1 MVIVSTSGT
10 TRSNKP
16 YSICIEDNNH
26 EEAALGTEKAKAFPA
41 FHAFSGADITGK
53 FANIGKTTWFEIFLK
68 TTTDVINALTLL
80 STASEVTD
88 GIQSAIAKFVCAA
101 YCPKGIQI
109 FKIPELRWYLFCKH
123 MAESVKLP
131 PTIGALKQHILR
143 VHLQASV
150 WGQASIAQQ
159 IFLDSLQNGYH
170 RNSDR
175 ELTPT
180 TTDIL
185 PSTQGSHRDGEMS
198 VQGRLYIT
206 KVFMQK
212 QQLTMY

>member
-1 MVIVSTSGT
+1 MT
-10 TRSNKP
+10 
-16 YSICIEDNNH
+16 C
-26 EEAALGTEKAKAFPA
+26 A
-41 FHAFSGADITGK
+41 
-53 FANIGKTTWFEIFLK
+53 
-68 TTTDVINALTLL
+68 
-80 STASEVTD
+80 TD
-88 GIQSAIAKFVCAA
+88 GIQSAIAKFVSAA

-109 FKIPELRWYLFCKH
+109 FIIPELRWYLFCKH

-159 IFLDSLQNGYH
+159 IFLDPLQNGYH
-170 RNSDR
+170 RNSDG

-185 PSTQGSHRDGEMS
+185 PAPKAVIEMDRCQCKGDCTSQRCSCKSNSLQCTDLCLCSTQWVLLFVS
-198 VQGRLYIT
+198 VKLKKKLVKLRLSGKYFNIVSCQT
-206 KVFMQK
+206 VG
-212 QQLTMY
+212 